1 MKYPVVGLARA
12 LALWGTPSHDAGRR
26 ARSRGAP
33 CEGEGQRREGGVERS
48 ERYLDG
54 RDTMGKRAEVE
65 HLTGRKS
72 VAAHLCQWSPR
83 SSPFAAASQ
92 PPSLRYDRSDLLCPS
107 IHSSSLSRAIF

>member
-33 CEGEGQRREGGVERS
+33 REGEGRRREGGVKRS

-54 RDTMGKRAEVE
+54 RGTMGKRAEVE
-65 HLTGRKS
+65 HPL
-72 VAAHLCQWSPR
+72 AASRLLLPMSFRTRSRVPVDGGPWARCKQKQ
-83 SSPFAAASQ
+83 SSP
-92 PPSLRYDRSDLLCPS
+92 P
-107 IHSSSLSRAIF
+107 

>member
-33 CEGEGQRREGGVERS
+33 CEGEGRRREGGVERS

-54 RDTMGKRAEVE
+54 RGTMGKRAEVE
-65 HLTGRKS
+65 HPHKPRVGWL
-72 VAAHLCQWSPR
+72 AAYLAGC
-83 SSPFAAASQ
+83 
-92 PPSLRYDRSDLLCPS
+92 SLRFDQALKASSGLESNFKSLRSLLK
-107 IHSSSLSRAIF
+107 